1 MEKEQSKP
9 PASNTFF
16 TDNHSPK
23 REGERGQTGL
33 QPAPPSSKPFS
44 VHTINVEPE
53 TERGRGKGIA
63 SESQTKGLVEVAS
76 PGGNHKTTST
86 NEIVGN
92 ATKKEEHRIVKIK
105 IDDVC
110 DERETVNRETGGAI
124 TGKGIGIQMQMKGD
138 AKLESVKDVQNEDD
152 STGEIDDLKSKSLPL
167 NSSMK
172 DLMEEERMK
181 SIHAPVLA
189 LPPEHRRSQSIT
201 GELQKV
207 NQNLLSPQRPK
218 IKRRET
224 VDTSTITR
232 EEHEVRH
239 DTVVSW

>member
-1 MEKEQSKP
+1 MSTMEKEQSKP

-16 TDNHSPK
+16 TDNHSPE

-33 QPAPPSSKPFS
+33 QPTPPSSKPFS

-53 TERGRGKGIA
+53 TERGKDTA
-63 SESQTKGLVEVAS
+63 SESQTKGRVEVAS
-76 PGGNHKTTST
+76 PGGNHKTAST

-105 IDDVC
+105 IDDMC
-110 DERETVNRETGGAI
+110 DQRETVNRETGGAI

-138 AKLESVKDVQNEDD
+138 AKLESVKDVQNEDG
-152 STGEIDDLKSKSLPL
+152 STEEIDDLKSKSLPL
-167 NSSMK
+167 SSSMK

-201 GELQKV
+201 AELQKV

-232 EEHEVRH
+232 EEHEVKA
-239 DTVVSW
+239 